1 MKMIIMRVLIL
12 FIAIMSMSS
21 PRLLSQD
28 ELASARAFYDGGEYD
43 KALMILSDFLEK
55 GANPEAFML
64 RGDCLQKV
72 GDASMALNDYDKA
85 RIYGYKEDNLFLH
98 RGICK
103 STAGNM
109 DGAKLD
115 LITYIEKQ
123 PDDARGYYWMG
134 AVEYLA
140 AENKACQRY
149 IDMALALDSTYA
161 DAYYLKGANYADQG
175 RNLLAMEN
183 FQTAFE
189 LNPKLHRAKM
199 NVAITLIDMGQF
211 RSALELLSELRLEN
225 IDFHSEVLYYRGES
239 FYLMHDLEGACK
251 EWDEAANLGD
261 PDAALN
267 HKKLCMDNTG
277 KPKFK
282 RRSFAEF

>member
-1 MKMIIMRVLIL
+1 MRFCITLFFLIFATNL
-12 FIAIMSMSS
+12 TLRA
-21 PRLLSQD
+21 QD
-28 ELASARAFYDGGEYD
+28 ELPKAKALYDSGEYD
-43 KALMILSDFLEK
+43 KALLILSEFLEK

-72 GDASMALNDYDKA
+72 GDATMALSDYDKA
-85 RIYGYKEDNLFLH
+85 RIYGFSEDHLFLH

-103 STAGNM
+103 STVGNM

-115 LITYIEKQ
+115 LVTYIEKQ
-123 PDDARGYYWMG
+123 PDDSRGYYWMA

-175 RNLLAMEN
+175 RNLLAMES

-199 NVAITLIDMGQF
+199 NVAIMLIDMGQF
-211 RSALELLSELRLEN
+211 RNALELLSELRLEN
-225 IDFHSEVLYYRGES
+225 IDFHPEVLYYRGEA

-251 EWDEAANLGD
+251 EWDESANLGD
-261 PDAALN
+261 PDATLN
-267 HKKLCMDNTG
+267 HKKLCMDLSG